1 MTARFKIIAVFL
13 LFLLPFASKVHP
25 AGVVGTGTPESCDT
39 AALLAALAGGG
50 LVTFNCGGAATI
62 TLDETLTINA
72 TTTIDG
78 TNNIILSGGGV
89 RRLLQHTGGTL
100 TLRNLTITGGFA
112 SGANTAAN
120 GAAIR
125 SVAQGVPL
133 TLNIENVN
141 FADNVSTLTSFSGNA
156 YDFGGGAIFTQGG
169 YLNVT
174 GSTFTNNHANNGAGG
189 AIHGLRSDVVI
200 GGSTFTTN
208 SAVGEG
214 QGGALY
220 FDGARPDN
228 GIISISDSVFTGNTT
243 HNQGGAIY
251 VHLYQNNDAFTVNE
265 STFVDNAVIGGD
277 IGLGGAI
284 SGGNGRV
291 TISNSLFADNRV
303 ARPEGADGFLDG
315 SGGALAFAERAQ
327 ITIANSTFNGN
338 RAEGLSTNANGGAI
352 YIVNNTQQ
360 FSIINSTIAGNF
372 AGWVGGGI
380 SSTNNGVLRNT
391 IIAHNVAEN
400 GPNDWGIQQ
409 QCSARLANGGNNIQ
423 YPDRNPNPN
432 FFNEVVCA
440 NGIRIEDPLLEPL
453 ADNGGPTR
461 TMALEFG
468 SPAIDLGSNP
478 VCASTAVNN
487 RDQRGE
493 ERPSDGN
500 GNGNPVCEIG
510 ACEYYHDEPPFA
522 PILLAPAAG
531 ASITNTAL
539 TFSWQ
544 GAPFAD
550 EYRLQVDNNAGFPSP
565 EFDITL
571 EATSY
576 TPDILLPGTYFWRLQ
591 ALNING
597 TTTSQTRTFTIIS
610 AANAAPMRNLYD
622 TPTPT
627 LTWGAVEWAAGYQ
640 IQIADNANFTTPIT
654 SSALDAATLAFT
666 PAAPLADGVYYW
678 RVRARRANGSWGNWS
693 AAETFI
699 VLVPG

>member
-1 MTARFKIIAVFL
+1 MAARFKIITVFL
-13 LFLLPFASKVHP
+13 LLLLPFTAKGQP
-25 AGVVGTGTPESCDT
+25 AGVVGTGAPESCDT
-39 AALLAALAGGG
+39 DALLTALAGGG

-62 TLDETLTINA
+62 TLAETLTIST

-78 TNNIILSGGGV
+78 GDSITLSGGGL
-89 RRLLQHTGGTL
+89 RRLIQHTGGTL
-100 TLRNLTITGGFA
+100 TLRNLTITGGLA
-112 SGANTAAN
+112 TGANTAAN
-120 GAAIR
+120 GAAIH
-125 SVAQGVPL
+125 STAQGTPQTL
-133 TLNIENVN
+133 TVENVT
-141 FADNVSTLTSFSGNA
+141 FADNVSTLTSFSGSA

-174 GSTFTNNHANNGAGG
+174 SSTFINNHAHNGAGG
-189 AIHGLRSDVVI
+189 AVHGLRSDVTI
-200 GGSTFTTN
+200 SGSTFTTN
-208 SAVGEG
+208 SAVGAG

-220 FDGARPDN
+220 FDGAQPNN
-228 GIISISDSVFTGNTT
+228 GVISISTSVFSGNTT

-251 VHLYQNNDAFTVNE
+251 VHLYQNNDAFTVSE
-265 STFVDNAVIGGD
+265 SAFVDNAVIGGEV
-277 IGLGGAI
+277 GLGGAI

-291 TISNSLFADNRV
+291 TISSSLFAANHV
-303 ARPEGADGFLDG
+303 ARPDGAGGFLDG
-315 SGGALAFAERAQ
+315 SGGALAFAEQAR
-327 ITIANSTFNGN
+327 ITIANSTFNAN

-360 FSIINSTIAGNF
+360 FSIMNSTIAGNF

-380 SSTNNGVLRNT
+380 SSTTNGVLRNT
-391 IIAHNVAEN
+391 IIAHNVADN
-400 GPNDWGIQQ
+400 GTNNWDIQQ

-453 ADNGGPTR
+453 ADNGGPTQ

-500 GNGNPVCEIG
+500 GNGSRVCDIG
-510 ACEYYHDEPPFA
+510 AFEYYHDEPPFA

-531 ASITNTAL
+531 AAITNTAL

-565 EFDITL
+565 ALDITL
-571 EATSY
+571 DATSY
-576 TPDILLPGTYFWRLQ
+576 TPDMLLPGTYFWRLQ
-591 ALNING
+591 AVNTNG

-610 AANAAPMRNLYD
+610 PASAGPMRNFYD

-640 IQIADNANFTTPIT
+640 IQIADNANFTAPVTN
-654 SSALDAATLAFT
+654 SVLDAAPLAFT
-666 PAAPLADGVYYW
+666 PAAPLADGMYYW

-693 AAETFI
+693 AAETF
-699 VLVPG
+699 VVMMAD